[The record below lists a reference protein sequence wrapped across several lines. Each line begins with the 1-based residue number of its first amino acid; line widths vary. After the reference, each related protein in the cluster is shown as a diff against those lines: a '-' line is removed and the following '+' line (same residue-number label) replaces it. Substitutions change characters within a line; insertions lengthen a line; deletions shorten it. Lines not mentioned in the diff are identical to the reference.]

1 MRLVLILFNLS
12 TLQFIMS
19 YPMVSKALRDS
30 QRPKDHKVEHHC
42 CGMMNQGCGYQDLD
56 KLMERPEDLEFTFG
70 TNL

>member
-1 MRLVLILFNLS
+1 MN
-12 TLQFIMS
+12 

-56 KLMERPEDLEFTFG
+56 KLMEKPEDLEFTFG
-70 TNL
+70 MEA